1 MSDPRSYNHLPGISS
16 LLDAIAAPAI
26 LMDREYRIC
35 AANQAYREHFSGN
48 SALLGRHCY
57 EVSHGYKVPC
67 DQAGETCPLQGCLR
81 TGQRQRIL
89 HIHNTCQGKEH
100 VDVEL
105 SPVRNDDGQIEFFV
119 EIMSPVHTPDTP
131 GSRPMLGFSQAYTDM
146 LAMLSRAAPTEI
158 NVLLLGESGTGKELA
173 ARHIHQHS
181 SRANKPFVTVECSGL
196 TESLFESELFGH
208 EKGAFTGATQRKPG
222 LVEAARGGTLFLDE
236 VGDIPLAMQVKLL
249 RLIETG
255 SYRPVGSVTLQ
266 QADFRL
272 VCATHRQL
280 TQMVDAG
287 TFRQDLYYRIS
298 PFPIL
303 LPSLAERRADI
314 VPLARKLLQ
323 QLSQERPHVLS
334 AAACDWLE
342 QQQFPGN
349 IRELRNRL
357 ERATILCDD
366 REIEPRHLTLPDALR
381 PEATETPS
389 HSATRI
395 PTKRITGLATDPD
408 QAMPLDQ
415 LEARYLLAIT
425 QQFDGDNTRLAKQL
439 GISERTL
446 YRKLANARASQTNN
460 ASDSSTD

>member
-1 MSDPRSYNHLPGISS
+1 MSDLRSYSSLPGISS
-16 LLDAIAAPAI
+16 LLDAISAPAI
-26 LMDREYRIC
+26 LMDRDYRIC

-48 SALLGRHCY
+48 EALLGRHCY
-57 EVSHGYKVPC
+57 EVSHGYQVPC

-119 EIMSPVHTPDTP
+119 EIMAPVRTPDTP
-131 GSRPMLGFSQAYTDM
+131 GSRPMLGFSQAYTEM
-146 LAMLSRAAPTEI
+146 LAMLGRAAPSEI
-158 NVLLLGESGTGKELA
+158 SVLLLGESGTGKELA

-181 SRANKPFVTVECSGL
+181 ARANKPFVTVECSGL

-255 SYRPVGSVTLQ
+255 SYRLVGSVTPQ

-280 TQMVDAG
+280 TQMVEAG

-314 VPLARKLLQ
+314 VPLARRLLQ
-323 QLSQERPHVLS
+323 QLSQDRPRVLS
-334 AAACDWLE
+334 AA
-342 QQQFPGN
+342 
-349 IRELRNRL
+349 RL
-357 ERATILCDD
+357 NRAT
-366 REIEPRHLTLPDALR
+366 
-381 PEATETPS
+381 
-389 HSATRI
+389 
-395 PTKRITGLATDPD
+395 
-408 QAMPLDQ
+408 
-415 LEARYLLAIT
+415 
-425 QQFDGDNTRLAKQL
+425 
-439 GISERTL
+439 
-446 YRKLANARASQTNN
+446 
-460 ASDSSTD
+460 

>member
-1 MSDPRSYNHLPGISS
+1 MSDLRSYSSLPGISS
-16 LLDAIAAPAI
+16 LLDAISAPAI
-26 LMDREYRIC
+26 LMDRDYRIC

-48 SALLGRHCY
+48 EALLGRHCY
-57 EVSHGYKVPC
+57 EVSHGYQVPC

-119 EIMSPVHTPDTP
+119 EIMAPVRTPDTP
-131 GSRPMLGFSQAYTDM
+131 GSRPMLGFSQAYTEM
-146 LAMLSRAAPTEI
+146 LAMLGRAAPSEI
-158 NVLLLGESGTGKELA
+158 SVLLLGESGTGKELA

-181 SRANKPFVTVECSGL
+181 ARANKPFVTVECSGL
-196 TESLFESELFGH
+196 TESLFESELFG
-208 EKGAFTGATQRKPG
+208 Q
-222 LVEAARGGTLFLDE
+222 

-255 SYRPVGSVTLQ
+255 SYRLVGSVTPQ

-280 TQMVDAG
+280 TQMVEAG

-314 VPLARKLLQ
+314 VPLARRLLQ
-323 QLSQERPHVLS
+323 QLSQDRPRVLS
-334 AAACDWLE
+334 AASCDWLE

-366 REIEPRHLTLPDALR
+366 REIEPRHLTLPDSLLTTAQ
-381 PEATETPS
+381 AS
-389 HSATRI
+389 HNIQSVNLT
-395 PTKRITGLATDPD
+395 TGID

-415 LEARYLLAIT
+415 LEARYLLAIAH
-425 QQFDGDNTRLAKQL
+425 QFGGDNARLAKQL

-446 YRKLANARASQTNN
+446 YRKLANARSNPQDNPDATT
-460 ASDSSTD
+460 ADKPSSAEH